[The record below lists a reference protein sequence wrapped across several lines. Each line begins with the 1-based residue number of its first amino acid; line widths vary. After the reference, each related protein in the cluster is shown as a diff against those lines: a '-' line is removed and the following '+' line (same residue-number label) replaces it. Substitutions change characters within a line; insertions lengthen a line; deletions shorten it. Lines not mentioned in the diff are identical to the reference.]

1 MLGLSS
7 RHDRPSPNAALPGR
21 CATSTTTGRCSTPNS
36 DRSVNKTVRQT
47 IYMEPINRSFRPGFW
62 RLVIPFMIIS
72 MLLMFLSAL
81 INTGFEGEYPWV
93 SDMVGLTF
101 ATYIVAAPMLFVA
114 LLVSRMRLRSDGTTL
129 SALLFIGGF
138 TVFRRSVSGESWHA
152 VATPGRDSIDGE
164 SIGSYRVE
172 VANRDG
178 ERTPVLGPFICW
190 LYRVECL

>member
-1 MLGLSS
+1 MAGPT
-7 RHDRPSPNAALPGR
+7 R
-21 CATSTTTGRCSTPNS
+21 
-36 DRSVNKTVRQT
+36 RQT

-152 VATPGRDSIDGE
+152 VATPGRDTIDGE